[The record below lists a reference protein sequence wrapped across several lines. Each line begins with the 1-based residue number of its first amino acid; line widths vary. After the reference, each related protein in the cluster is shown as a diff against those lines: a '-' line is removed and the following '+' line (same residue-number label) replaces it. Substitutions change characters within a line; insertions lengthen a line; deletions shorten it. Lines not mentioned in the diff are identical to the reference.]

1 MNREMMRAAKKI
13 GQKMMKLPENEFEE
27 ISLSEIKMRFADRMR
42 RPDRAW
48 KNNHYVVQLYRC
60 ERSILGRHMDKVM
73 IRRNDAE
80 PIREWHA
87 LQNIK
92 DQIVGEE
99 KMAIQVFPPKSDLV
113 DVANMYWL
121 FTETGSL

>member
-1 MNREMMRAAKKI
+1 MMRAAAKFGK
-13 GQKMMKLPENEFEE
+13 KMMRLPENEFQE
-27 ISLSEIKMRFADRMR
+27 ISFAELRSRFLGVLSKI
-42 RPDRAW
+42 PDRAW
-48 KNNHYVVQLYRC
+48 KNNHSVVQLYRND
-60 ERSILGRHMDKVM
+60 RMILDKKMDKIM

-92 DQIVGEE
+92 DKIVGEDR
-99 KMAIQVFPPKSDLV
+99 MAIQVFPRKDELV

-121 FTETGSL
+121 FTETGKL

>member
-1 MNREMMRAAKKI
+1 MILDKK
-13 GQKMMKLPENEFEE
+13 
-27 ISLSEIKMRFADRMR
+27 
-42 RPDRAW
+42 
-48 KNNHYVVQLYRC
+48 
-60 ERSILGRHMDKVM
+60 MDKIM

-92 DQIVGEE
+92 DKIVGEDR
-99 KMAIQVFPPKSDLV
+99 MAIQVFPRKDELV

-121 FTETGSL
+121 FTETGKL